1 MHELA
6 VAKFTTTTDD
16 EPFVPAA
23 AFDPNADPLAA
34 VRTRY
39 AQRDMARRLETIL
52 LPIASS
58 NSNNGNGQSHGSTP
72 AGAEDALQ
80 GMTQTTDEQDC
91 DSLLSLSD
99 DDEPTEPHHPSC

>member
-6 VAKFTTTTDD
+6 VARFTTTTDD

-23 AFDPNADPLAA
+23 AFDLNADPLAA
-34 VRTRY
+34 VQTRY
-39 AQRDMARRLETIL
+39 ARRDMARQLQTIL

-58 NSNNGNGQSHGSTP
+58 NGVNGNGPSHVSTP
-72 AGAEDALQ
+72 AGAREALQ
-80 GMTQTTDEQDC
+80 VMTPTTDEEDC

-99 DDEPTEPHHPSC
+99 DDEPAEPHPTR